1 MEIILK
7 QLLNYKRVRNDGA
20 IISGCLSKNSI
31 RDSTCKTWKF
41 LDLFS
46 IYSTLSNKRENYRF
60 IGLYELSLSTML

>member
-7 QLLNYKRVRNDGA
+7 QLLNYKRVRNDGP
-20 IISGCLSKNSI
+20 IISGCLSKISI

-46 IYSTLSNKRENYRF
+46 IYSTLSKQQKRKLQIDRL
-60 IGLYELSLSTML
+60 I